1 MGIFKHPSQ
10 SPLKKLLGQL
20 RTWIRRFRKPK
31 HRWIWCLIAAV
42 IYLLTLAVPLEGFNF
57 EAQRALAVF
66 LVTAFLWGTNTLPL
80 AVTGLIVLFL
90 IPFSGAL
97 SHDTTYAYFGNRAVF
112 FVLGAF
118 ILASPIMRSGL
129 STRIALAVVSR
140 FGYSQK
146 TLIASILGLAAAMSF
161 VISSHAVAAMLF
173 PVVLE
178 VVRAAGAKPG
188 GRFGTAAFLAL
199 AWGAGL
205 GGIATLLGGARAPL
219 AIGILLKS
227 TGESISFVEWII
239 WSLPLVIVLLLV
251 AYGLLLR
258 IGSGTAISLADARK
272 FLETRSQHLGA
283 ISQRELGTTAVMLVT
298 IGLWVFK
305 GEAWGLDTIAL
316 LGVVLSFILRI
327 ADWKEVEEDVN
338 WGIFVMYGSAIAL
351 SAVLRDTGAAEA
363 LAKGLLASWIS
374 SPTISFVA
382 VVAIVIVLTEGMSNA
397 AAVAVLMPIAL
408 ALGSEYGVDPRAMTL
423 GVTLPSGL
431 AFMLPV
437 STPAIAIVIGSGYVR
452 PFQAFRRGFVLKL
465 IGFLVFLAMA
475 KFYWPLVGLG
485 V

>member
-1 MGIFKHPSQ
+1 MGIQHSSIKMPIKQ
-10 SPLKKLLGQL
+10 LLGKL
-20 RTWIRRFRKPK
+20 RQWLRLFRKPK
-31 HRWIWCLIAAV
+31 YRWIWCLIAVGIYAV
-42 IYLLTLAVPLEGFNF
+42 VIAISLPGFSF

-66 LVTAFLWGTNTLPL
+66 GVTAFLWGTNTLPL
-80 AVTGLIVLFL
+80 AVTGLVVLFL

-97 SHDTTYAYFGNRAVF
+97 PHDATYGYFGNRAVF

-129 STRIALAVVSR
+129 STRLALAVVTR

-146 TLIASILGLAAAMSF
+146 SLIASILSLAAAMSF

-199 AWGAGL
+199 AWGAGI

-219 AIGILLKS
+219 ALGILLKT
-227 TGESISFVEWII
+227 TGTSISFMQWIV
-239 WSLPLVIVLLLV
+239 WSLPLVLILLLF

-258 IGSGTAISLADARK
+258 IGRGTAVSLADAQK
-272 FLETRSQHLGA
+272 FLQARSQHLGP
-283 ISQRELGTTAVMLVT
+283 ISRRELGTAGVMVLT
-298 IGLWVFK
+298 ILLWVLK
-305 GEAWGLDTIAL
+305 GEAWGLDTVAL
-316 LGVVLSFILRI
+316 LGVVLSFVLRI
-327 ADWKEVEEDVN
+327 ADWQEVEEDVN

-351 SAVLRDTGAAEA
+351 SAVLRDTGAAKA
-363 LAKGLLASWIS
+363 LAESLLASWIS
-374 SPTISFVA
+374 SPALSFVA
-382 VVAIVIVLTEGMSNA
+382 VVALVIFLTEGMSNA

-408 ALGSEYGVDPRAMTL
+408 ALATEYGVDPRAMTL
-423 GVTLPSGL
+423 GVTIPSGL

-437 STPAIAIVIGSGYVR
+437 STPAIAIVIGSGYVS
-452 PFQAFRRGFVLKL
+452 PFQAFQRGFILKL
-465 IGFLVFLAMA
+465 SGFFIFLAMA
-475 KFYWPLVGLG
+475 RFYWPLVGLG
-485 V
+485 I